1 MKTTKE
7 TNIIFWGTPELCL
20 PYLNTLTEAGY
31 TIQAIVTA
39 SDRPVGR
46 KQILTPPATKVWG
59 LNHNIQVLQPEKLD
73 EAFQQELAIFQPDVS
88 IVVAYGKI
96 IPQTI
101 IDTPLHGTLNI
112 HYSLLPRWRGAS
124 PVEAAILAGDDT
136 TGVSI
141 QKMKYELDAGDVVAE
156 SVLELQG
163 NETSTKLKK
172 VLTQKGAELLKETL
186 PNYLETNI
194 QPKPQDPIEVS
205 KCGIISKSDGEISLG
220 ESPILLWRKYR
231 AYQPWPGI
239 FFFDDSGKRIKITQ
253 ARFEQG
259 EFIIEK
265 IIPEGKKEIEWKHHK
280 Q

>member
-39 SDRPVGR
+39 PDRPVGR
-46 KQILTPPATKVWG
+46 KQTLTPPATKIWG
-59 LNHNIQVLQPEKLD
+59 LNNNIQVLQPEKFD
-73 EAFQQELAIFQPDVS
+73 AAFQQELAIFQPDIS

-124 PVEAAILAGDDT
+124 PVEAAILAGDT
-136 TGVSI
+136 VTGVSI

-156 SVLELQG
+156 SKLELQG
-163 NETSTKLKK
+163 NETSTQLKK
-172 VLTQKGAELLKETL
+172 ILTEKGTKLLKENL
-186 PNYLETNI
+186 PHYLQHNI
-194 QPKPQDPIEVS
+194 PQTPQDSGNIS

-220 ESPILLWRKYR
+220 ESPVLLWRKYR
-231 AYQPWPGI
+231 AYQPWPGV
-239 FFFDDSGKRIKITQ
+239 FFFDNSGKRIKITQ

-265 IIPEGKKEIEWKHHK
+265 IIPEGKKEIDWKNHK